1 MRYCT
6 VVRDIR
12 ALARAR
18 VLYRSQALGHFPAP
32 IGTATSGSNTIT
44 NHSSHISTLG
54 ATGEDGELANSE
66 SSISGSGSGSGSATS
81 WQQISKSAEPESDYH
96 SPRSEKRRNLR
107 TSFKLARSG
116 SSNSSNSKLLER
128 ERRHSELVLPHAANN
143 NSSDSHAGHESS
155 DGAVVEHSA
164 DGTVKVTLQG
174 GQYSI
179 ELTEGLVA
187 DARLAESISACVNA
201 VAKKAAQQHRKSDTS
216 LGSRTS
222 RIGAFI
228 FS

>member
-18 VLYRSQALGHFPAP
+18 VLYRSQALGRFPAP

-66 SSISGSGSGSGSATS
+66 SSISGSGSATS

-143 NSSDSHAGHESS
+143 NNNNSDSHPGHESS

>member
-1 MRYCT
+1 MRFCT

-18 VLYRSQALGHFPAP
+18 VLDRSQALGHFPAP

-54 ATGEDGELANSE
+54 ATGEDGELATSE
-66 SSISGSGSGSGSATS
+66 SSISGSGSATS

>member
-18 VLYRSQALGHFPAP
+18 VLDRSQALGHFPAP

-66 SSISGSGSGSGSATS
+66 SSISGSGSATS

-143 NSSDSHAGHESS
+143 NNNSDSHPGHESS